1 MLENELGPGTLNWE
15 GTLYKTVLTLDDS
28 GGAMT
33 ITDSV
38 SPIGSGPPMHIHHAE
53 DEAFFVISGEIEF
66 SLAGRRFRKGPG
78 DAAFV
83 PRGVEH
89 TFTVVGDKP
98 CRHLVILTPG
108 GFEGFFAE
116 MAKGQFRIPQDMD
129 QVQQSA
135 QRHNLE
141 FTGPPISPRL

>member
-1 MLENELGPGTLNWE
+1 MLDNPLGPGTIDWN
-15 GTLYKTVLTLDDS
+15 GTLYKTVLTLADS
-28 GGAMT
+28 QGAMT

-38 SPIGSGPPMHIHHAE
+38 SPPKSGPPMHIHHGE
-53 DEAFFVISGEIEF
+53 DEAFFILSGEVEF
-66 SLAGRRFRKGPG
+66 SVGGTRLRKGPG
-78 DAAFV
+78 EAAFV

-116 MAKGQFRIPQDMD
+116 MAEGQFRILEDME
-129 QVQQSA
+129 QVQDSA
-135 QRHNLE
+135 KRHSLE
-141 FTGPPISPRL
+141 FTGPPISPEL